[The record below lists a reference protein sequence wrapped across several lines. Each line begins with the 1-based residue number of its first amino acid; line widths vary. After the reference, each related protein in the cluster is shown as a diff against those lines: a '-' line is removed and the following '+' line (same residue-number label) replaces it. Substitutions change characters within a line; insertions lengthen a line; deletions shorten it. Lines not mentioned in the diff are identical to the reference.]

1 MNIYQARQIFK
12 EKIEDYLVLFKYHNE
27 FCGIINQLVD
37 EHLSL
42 KKIDSSILIE
52 QKEDSIFIGDLS
64 AMTEKGFGFEYTNDS
79 LYMGEW
85 KNGKYNGY
93 GYLFNKHICYYGTF
107 IEGVYSDQKKI
118 VGDGIQY
125 VI

>member
-1 MNIYQARQIFK
+1 
-12 EKIEDYLVLFKYHNE
+12 
-27 FCGIINQLVD
+27 
-37 EHLSL
+37 
-42 KKIDSSILIE
+42 
-52 QKEDSIFIGDLS
+52 
-64 AMTEKGFGFEYTNDS
+64 MTEKGFGFEYTNDS